1 MNGWVKQLTR
11 SLFCQEVVM
20 QSRCQYTIPLSNGH
34 LKLIVEPSAY
44 SMFALLDF
52 ASRENPNRAY
62 LFLSKVLGKYIP
74 CLPSEMRESYQALA
88 NMMTLAGDSL
98 VMGVAETATGLG
110 AGVAQEINTK
120 CGGNT
125 FYTQTTRHSF
135 NSSLA
140 FSINEK
146 HSHAPQ
152 HLIYDMADNMD
163 LNRIDNLILVDDEIS
178 TGKTLTQITQRMIDY
193 LPNLKTVHWVSL
205 VNWMTEK
212 TCSNFKQ
219 DYSTFDFSFH
229 SLLRGEFSFNRSSE
243 KIIDFPKLTAA
254 GLNKAA
260 CRHDTGR
267 MGIKADALKKN
278 KFVDE
283 KNAPFLSSNLNIDE
297 RYVIIGTAE
306 FIFAPFLFAEAL
318 EKAGYNVLFESTGR
332 SPILQGGGISSKL
345 KFYDPTH
352 QAYYYLYNLPE
363 DRTPIIMYETI
374 EQFEACP
381 LHKLLNCKAVI
392 FGEMQ

>member
-1 MNGWVKQLTR
+1 MNGWVDQLTR
-11 SLFCQEVVM
+11 SLFCQEVLM
-20 QSRCQYTIPLSNGH
+20 QSKCQYTIPLSNGY
-34 LKLIVEPSAY
+34 LKLIVEPSVY
-44 SMFALLDF
+44 SMSELLDF

-88 NMMTLAGDSL
+88 NMMTLTGDSL

-110 AGVAQEINTK
+110 AGVAQEIDAK
-120 CGGNT
+120 RGNT

-135 NSSLA
+135 NSPLA

-152 HLIYDMADNMD
+152 HLIYDMADNID
-163 LNRIDNLILVDDEIS
+163 LISIHNLVLVDDEIS

-205 VNWMTEK
+205 VNWMTERA
-212 TCSNFKQ
+212 CLSFQ
-219 DYSTFDFSFH
+219 EDYEKLDFSFH
-229 SLLRGEFSFNRSSE
+229 SLLRGVFSFNRSSE

-283 KNAPFLSSNLNIDE
+283 KNTPFSASNLNIDE
-297 RYVIIGTAE
+297 RYVVIGTAE

-352 QAYYYLYNLPE
+352 LSYYYLYNLPE

-374 EQFEACP
+374 EQFEVCP

-392 FGEMQ
+392 FSEMQ